1 MNFHVTAISSNI
13 KTGQIPVTTSHRG
26 TCPDSCS
33 LKGNGCY
40 AENYGLVHHWNA
52 ISSGKRG
59 KDYTTMIKAISR
71 LHKGQLWR
79 ANQAGDLVGLSDKIT
94 IDQKALFALVT
105 ANKGK
110 KGFTYTH
117 YSVLGDSASSLANRY
132 AIRKANKGGFIINL
146 SADTYEEADSMQ
158 ALKLAPVIVLQQE
171 DAPKV
176 DYTPQGNKVITC
188 PATYRNDVTCSSC
201 KLCAVAMDK
210 RSVIIGFPVHGI
222 KKKAAQKVIMLKKE
236 G

>member
-1 MNFHVTAISSNI
+1 M
-13 KTGQIPVTTSHRG
+13 TSHRG

-40 AENYGLVHHWNA
+40 AENYPLNTHWNA
-52 ISSGKRG
+52 ISEGKRG
-59 KDYTTMIKAISR
+59 KDYATMTKAISR

-79 ANQAGDLVGLSDKIT
+79 HNQAGDLVGLSDKLT
-94 IDQKALFALVT
+94 IDQKALFDLVK
-105 ANKGK
+105 ANTGK

-117 YSVLGDSASSLANRY
+117 YSVLGTSASSLANRY
-132 AIRKANKGGFIINL
+132 AIRQANQGGFVINL

-158 ALKLAPVIVLQQE
+158 SLKLAPVVVLQTE
-171 DAPKV
+171 DAPRV
-176 DYTPQGNKVITC
+176 DYTPQGNKVVTC

-201 KLCAVAMDK
+201 KICAVPLEK
-210 RSVIIGFPVHGI
+210 RSAIIGFPVHGT
-222 KKKAAQKVIMLKKE
+222 KKKTAQKVIMLKK